1 MSGSIFG
8 DLWQTGKFA
17 VGYYRGD
24 KSTLISRGIN
34 EVSPLLLPLVAALS
48 IGHYYGVVPAADV
61 LRVLGITALIG
72 AVDLT
77 LILNFS
83 IILDLLIGDI
93 LGLAGVRNLLTVL
106 AVFGLGGP
114 VVNYFKAI
122 RNQ

>member
-1 MSGSIFG
+1 MSGSLLG

-24 KSTLISRGIN
+24 KSTLISRGID
-34 EVSPLLLPLVAALS
+34 EVSPLLLLLVAALS
-48 IGHYYGVVPAADV
+48 VGHYYGVVPADV

-77 LILNFS
+77 LILDFS
-83 IILDLLIGDI
+83 ILLDLLIGDI
-93 LGLAGVRNLLTVL
+93 LGLAGMRNLLTGL

-122 RNQ
+122 HNQ